1 MVISYLT
8 SHDYAEYQF
17 LLKVIL
23 YIMVMKR
30 VIEVIMNVIAS
41 EDLSNDNCRSK
52 RRTFRSSSDGIS
64 LISFAIFINC
74 LTNRYY
80 N

>member
-1 MVISYLT
+1 
-8 SHDYAEYQF
+8 
-17 LLKVIL
+17 
-23 YIMVMKR
+23 MKR

-41 EDLSNDNCRSK
+41 EDLSNDNCRCK

>member
-1 MVISYLT
+1 
-8 SHDYAEYQF
+8 
-17 LLKVIL
+17 
-23 YIMVMKR
+23 MKR